1 MLDIRQRTGY
11 LFLSV
16 MLGHLILISAQV
28 QSKTGVPLLESVT
41 FGLFSRLQGGAAS
54 VVGGVRGGY
63 DNYVDLRGVRE
74 ENDALKKQLAEL
86 GVAMQQQRALAVE
99 AERLRDLLALQK
111 SATLPTMAAE
121 VIAGNPIPGMQTVTI
136 DRGTADGVQANMA
149 VISPMGI
156 IGRIVGPV
164 ASHAARVQLLIDR
177 DAAIG
182 ALAERS
188 RSGGMVVGDDADR
201 SLRMELV
208 SNLADVKA
216 GDAVV
221 ASGVDGIFPKGFAI
235 GTVESSENGPRLHR
249 IITVRPAVD
258 FSAVE
263 QVLVV
268 MTPARGATPAEAP
281 PDKAKK

>member
-1 MLDIRQRTGY
+1 
-11 LFLSV
+11 
-16 MLGHLILISAQV
+16 
-28 QSKTGVPLLESVT
+28 
-41 FGLFSRLQGGAAS
+41 
-54 VVGGVRGGY
+54 
-63 DNYVDLRGVRE
+63 
-74 ENDALKKQLAEL
+74 
-86 GVAMQQQRALAVE
+86 
-99 AERLRDLLALQK
+99 
-111 SATLPTMAAE
+111 
-121 VIAGNPIPGMQTVTI
+121 
-136 DRGTADGVQANMA
+136 MA

-268 MTPARGATPAEAP
+268 TTPARGATPAEAP